1 MTLVLIDLR
10 SVCVFALRNNMLNGK
25 MCSLGSCKRTQA
37 WHPHIIYNI
46 SIKAVLILS
55 WRLTYMAFPFH
66 LYPSLAFA
74 AVRWPRFLSVTVAPV
89 LWRPR
94 KLDQVIER
102 HKNVYELARIR
113 TWNLLIRSQTRYPLR
128 HKPLWTCRR
137 TVSFNS
143 TTTTATWTTTL
154 HAKLTMCV

>member
-1 MTLVLIDLR
+1 
-10 SVCVFALRNNMLNGK
+10 
-25 MCSLGSCKRTQA
+25 
-37 WHPHIIYNI
+37 
-46 SIKAVLILS
+46 
-55 WRLTYMAFPFH
+55 MAFPFH

-128 HKPLWTCRR
+128 HAPVSNTAVCEISSQQARGTDTIFRTDWNTYTSMWSGHSMYHLGDEMLDMPTPWFGEGKKWIFPLCLSKTSSRWRLG
-137 TVSFNS
+137 
-143 TTTTATWTTTL
+143 TWVGDRL
-154 HAKLTMCV
+154 GEHHVL